1 MVKKVNKYILQI
13 SQNNE
18 RALEKLFELT
28 KEAMWYVALK
38 YLADRSKIEDVLN
51 VAYLNVYNNSNKFD
65 SSQNG
70 VNWLYSIVKNV
81 ALNQNREDKKNEIFI
96 NNGLEIEEEEFQEQ
110 DLMLQL
116 LVKDAIGILDE
127 KEKTIVKLKFWN
139 QLTFQQIA
147 KQMGMPTSS
156 VHYTYKIALKKI
168 KNWWLAL

>member
-1 MVKKVNKYILQI
+1 
-13 SQNNE
+13 
-18 RALEKLFELT
+18 
-28 KEAMWYVALK
+28 MWYVALK